1 MLQRELHFAA
11 AILLGKYVIG
21 NQQGIEL
28 NSPVNSRR
36 CNSESNA
43 VQQLTLYRLQ
53 LLKIFHINVYVES
66 MDVLSEFGCRR
77 LKLEK
82 S

>member
-1 MLQRELHFAA
+1 MCKIFFAELEH
-11 AILLGKYVIG
+11 
-21 NQQGIEL
+21 
-28 NSPVNSRR
+28 
-36 CNSESNA
+36 
-43 VQQLTLYRLQ
+43 RLQ
-53 LLKIFHINVYVES
+53 LLKIFHINVCVES